1 MTGPDSAGD
10 HPRRSVDPREL
21 ADAVWLASYLDPVS
35 SRRAAAQP
43 RPERTSPSGP
53 NPVSL
58 PHSAPMPGADTGA
71 DHTVASARADGSRGT
86 QRSPVPAGGTSR
98 EPAAAQVEEGPGH
111 QAAGAAEAA
120 ATADTRDTSSSAES
134 SPGGGSSA
142 AEDALSEAWAAGR
155 IGPAA
160 DRAGRQPAGRAARR
174 TAVWSPAAYPALN
187 ELTGQWRGLR
197 RALGDVRQLVASE
210 HRTEVDD
217 EATAGWLARGRARP
231 VYRPVSEL
239 RYELVLVVDDNWTM
253 AIWHDQ
259 IRRQLAMLERLAVFR
274 NVGVY
279 YLDTD
284 VTEGRPVQLRGA
296 SRSEGGFSPARLH
309 DASRR
314 QIIWLLTDG
323 LGAAW
328 RRGVMDPVLWA
339 WSRRQPTAVLS
350 VVPRPTLRHSW
361 LEVCQLEEYQ
371 ALRPTADEAVPLL
384 DADLWS
390 IRRWALRLTD
400 TYQGEAEKD
409 DLPVVVV
416 GPTTER
422 REDDGHE
429 DRDAQAGPPA
439 TRNAELARRRVERF
453 RATASPAAFDLA
465 THLAAAP
472 ITRSMLGLLLRRAG
486 QPRRSGLATL
496 AELFAHGLLR
506 PVEGLGGDDW
516 AVAYDFLP
524 GLRETLLSFLRRSD
538 TMLVMRAVGEQLGA
552 RVPAVRHL
560 SAALDN
566 PDDAPLPEV
575 AVGTEHFLAVEAVA
589 FGALSGPY
597 LPRYR
602 RLSSALLRF
611 AHTDGAGIQ
620 TAGSARHTLSQVSPS
635 DEASAPPRPR
645 TGAVE
650 DTPVSVSRRAPTIG
664 ESLTSTTHAPSQ
676 VERRTPRKPIIWG
689 NVPPRNLHFT
699 GRVDLLENLRARM
712 AEGTTAVLPEALHGM
727 GGVGKSHLA
736 LEYVYKHGREYDLV
750 WWIAAEHA
758 AQIGASFVDLALRL
772 NLPVSTEQNTAVP
785 AVLDALRLGKP
796 HERWLLIFDNADD
809 PRVVQSF
816 FPESETGRILVTS
829 RNPNWDEAARPLR
842 VDVFDR
848 AESVELLRKRIPEL
862 TDEDA
867 DKLAA
872 ALGDLPLAVA
882 QAASWL
888 AETGMPAHEYLRLFE
903 DKRAELLSTSP
914 PAGYDLPVQVAWDVS
929 LDRLADTHPSAMRL
943 LQVWSFFAPEQ
954 IPRQIFR
961 GGRAVTAVPDLDVA
975 LRDPIRLADAIRQIT
990 RYALALLDP
999 QRNSIQMHRL
1009 VQRVLQ
1015 SRMTSDEQAMMRRAA
1030 HLLLA
1035 VNDPGEPD
1043 NPRNW
1048 RAYSELY
1055 PHLIASN
1062 AAESTDP
1069 WMHDLL
1075 VNEVIYLYK
1084 WGDHERSLELAQ
1096 KVHDTWVTTLGENA
1110 PATLRLTGWLG
1121 WMYFVL
1127 GHYEDAARTNTRQL
1141 ALCTEV
1147 HGNDHVETL
1156 AVLGNGVVDRFVS
1169 GDFDD
1174 ALLVAVDRMG
1184 RAMRAYGEDNEET
1197 LKAAHDRGA
1206 ALRFVGRPEEAR
1218 RLDQDTWERRLRLLG
1233 EYHLDTLS
1241 SLLSLAL
1248 DERELGDYL
1257 GALHH
1262 HEEHVALLIQAVE
1275 GRQDHFEVLKS
1286 QAALAV
1292 TRRKAG
1298 RHGEAL
1304 ELAEDVQF
1312 RLSRRYGKD
1321 HPRTLAAS
1329 LALSVDLR
1337 HAGELAAAQEMG
1349 EAAHRRYERA
1359 FGETH
1364 PFTSA
1369 ATLGLAIIFRL
1380 SGRPE
1385 KAHELDVAALAA
1397 LDARLGP
1404 DHPYTLT
1411 AATNLAS
1418 DLFAMGDFAHAH
1430 VKDVDSFERSR
1441 RVLGDEHPSTL
1452 VLAANLAMDLRSVGR
1467 SEEGDELAGRTV
1479 LALGRALGT
1488 DHPAT
1493 RGAAS
1498 TIRSDC
1504 DIEPLPL

>member
-1 MTGPDSAGD
+1 M
-10 HPRRSVDPREL
+10 RRE
-21 ADAVWLASYLDPVS
+21 
-35 SRRAAAQP
+35 
-43 RPERTSPSGP
+43 T
-53 NPVSL
+53 
-58 PHSAPMPGADTGA
+58 
-71 DHTVASARADGSRGT
+71 
-86 QRSPVPAGGTSR
+86 
-98 EPAAAQVEEGPGH
+98 
-111 QAAGAAEAA
+111 
-120 ATADTRDTSSSAES
+120 
-134 SPGGGSSA
+134 
-142 AEDALSEAWAAGR
+142 
-155 IGPAA
+155 
-160 DRAGRQPAGRAARR
+160 
-174 TAVWSPAAYPALN
+174 VWSPAVYPALT

-197 RALGDVRQLVASE
+197 RALGGLRRMVASA
-210 HRTEVDD
+210 HDAEVDD
-217 EATAGWLARGRARP
+217 EATAEWLARGRPRP
-231 VYRPVSEL
+231 VYRPVPEL
-239 RYELVLVVDDNWTM
+239 RYELALVVDDNWTM
-253 AIWHDQ
+253 AIWRDQ

-274 NVGVY
+274 DVGVY

-284 VTEGRPVQLRGA
+284 VAEGSALRLRGTA
-296 SRSEGGFSPARLH
+296 GSAGEPGFSPARLH
-309 DASRR
+309 DPSGRR
-314 QIIWLLTDG
+314 IIWLLTDG
-323 LGAAW
+323 LGTAW
-328 RRGVMDPVLWA
+328 RRGVVDPVLWA
-339 WSRRQPTAVLS
+339 WARRQPTAVLS
-350 VVPRPTLRHSW
+350 VLPRSTLRHGW

-371 ALRPTADEAVPLL
+371 DLPRSTAEAVPLL
-384 DADLWS
+384 DADPGS
-390 IRRWALRLTD
+390 IRRWATRLTD
-400 TYQGEAEKD
+400 TYRGDPERD

-416 GPTTER
+416 GPVA
-422 REDDGHE
+422 E
-429 DRDAQAGPPA
+429 DRDDRGFDGWDGENETPA
-439 TRNAELARRRVERF
+439 TRNGSLARRRVERF

-465 THLAAAP
+465 THLAATP

-486 QPRRSGLATL
+486 QSHRSALATL

-506 PVEGLGGDDW
+506 PVEGLGGDEW
-516 AVAYDFLP
+516 VVAYDFLP
-524 GLRETLLSFLRRSD
+524 GLRESLLSFLRRSD
-538 TMLVMRAVGEQLGA
+538 TMLVMRAVGEHLGA

-560 SAALDN
+560 DAALDN
-566 PDDAPLPEV
+566 PEDAPLPDVV
-575 AVGTEHFLAVEAVA
+575 AETEHFLAVEAA
-589 FGALSGPY
+589 ALGALSGTY
-597 LPRYR
+597 LPRHR
-602 RLSSALLRF
+602 RLRLALLRY
-611 AHTDGAGIQ
+611 AHADGAGIK
-620 TAGSARHTLSQVSPS
+620 TSGSRPHTLSQVSP

-645 TGAVE
+645 TGAAE
-650 DTPVSVSRRAPTIG
+650 DTPVSVTRPAPTIG

-676 VERRTPRKPIIWG
+676 VERRTPRRPIIWG

-699 GRVDLLENLRARM
+699 GRVELLENLRARM

-736 LEYVYKHGREYDLV
+736 LEYVHKHGREYDLV

-758 AQIGASFVDLALRL
+758 AQIGASFVDLAQRL
-772 NLPVSTEQNTAVP
+772 NLPVSNEQNTAVP

-796 HERWLLIFDNADD
+796 HERWLLIFDNAED

-848 AESVELLRKRIPEL
+848 AESVELLRKRIREL

-888 AETGMPAHEYLRLFE
+888 AETGMPAQEYLRLFE
-903 DKRAELLSTSP
+903 EKRAELLSTSP

-929 LDRLADTHPSAMRL
+929 LDRLAETNPSAMRL

-961 GGRAVTAVPDLDVA
+961 GGRAVTTVPDLDAA
-975 LRDPIRLADAIRQIT
+975 LRDPIRLNEAIRQINK
-990 RYALALLDP
+990 YALALLDP
-999 QRNSIQMHRL
+999 QRNTIQMHRL
-1009 VQRVLQ
+1009 VQRVVQ

-1035 VNDPGEPD
+1035 VNDPGEPGD
-1043 NPRNW
+1043 PRSW
-1048 RAYSELY
+1048 RDYAELY

-1069 WMHDLL
+1069 WTHDLL
-1075 VNEVIYLYK
+1075 INEVIYLYK

-1096 KVHDTWVTTLGENA
+1096 KVHDTWVTTLGEKA
-1110 PATLRLTGWLG
+1110 PETLRLAGWLG

-1156 AVLGNGVVDRFVS
+1156 LVMGNGVVDRLVS
-1169 GDFDD
+1169 GDFGD
-1174 ALLVAVDRMG
+1174 ALRLAEDRMA

-1197 LKAAHDRGA
+1197 LKAAHDRGV
-1206 ALRFVGRPEEAR
+1206 ALRYVGRPEEAR
-1218 RLDQDTWERRLRLLG
+1218 RLDQVTWDRRVRLLG
-1233 EYHLDTLS
+1233 EYHLDTLLTLS
-1241 SLLSLAL
+1241 SLAVN
-1248 DERELGDYL
+1248 ERELGNYL
-1257 GALHH
+1257 GALHR
-1262 HEEHVALLIQAVE
+1262 HEEHVDLLIQAVE
-1275 GRQDHFEVLKS
+1275 GRQDHYQVLLA
-1286 QAALAV
+1286 QALLAV
-1292 TRRKAG
+1292 ARRKAG
-1298 RHGEAL
+1298 RHSEAL

-1312 RLSRRYGKD
+1312 RLNRRYGKD
-1321 HPRTLAAS
+1321 HPRTIAAS

-1337 HAGELAAAQEMG
+1337 HAGELAAAQEMC

-1359 FGETH
+1359 FGEAH

-1397 LDARLGP
+1397 LEARLGP

-1418 DLFAMGDFAHAH
+1418 DLFALGDFTQAQ
-1430 VKDVDSFERSR
+1430 VKDVDTFERSR
-1441 RVLGDEHPSTL
+1441 RVLGDEHPATL
-1452 VLAANLAMDLRSVGR
+1452 VLGANLAMDLRAVGR
-1467 SEEGDELAGRTV
+1467 SEEGEDLAGRTV

-1498 TIRSDC
+1498 AIRSDC